1 MTFYCDLTVHKILPK
16 KWIIDSNV
24 IVIKF
29 LEANTEE
36 NFLDFVLGR
45 DFLHR
50 TQNQARQKLKNWISP
65 GLEMFPLQ
73 KIPLRK

>member
-1 MTFYCDLTVHKILPK
+1 M
-16 KWIIDSNV
+16 DSNV

-29 LEANTEE
+29 LEANTVE

-50 TQNQARQKLKNWISP
+50 TQNQAIQKLENWISP

-73 KIPLRK
+73 KISLRK